1 MSLGTTT
8 GASVSHGGKF
18 ATGGQG
24 RNVVG
29 KNTFEQAFGSAFSS
43 GSFSGADIKVYLN
56 YPINE
61 ATAQTQITILKE
73 QQKEVEKQIEAIDSV
88 DWTDP
93 NSPYYKASS
102 AVIAKGRVLDNAK
115 DALLSK
121 IDFFEKWQG
130 QANLMSASMSIADIQ
145 TLSWS
150 IYREKSP
157 VRTLGSVYPR
167 SYVRG
172 PRTVAGTMVF
182 TLFDK
187 SALHDLLVLG
197 LNPYSTGTK
206 ADRDYYKDTTA
217 LIDQLPPLDFT
228 IIGDNEYG
236 KRVYMNLWGV
246 DFMNDG
252 GTYSI
257 EDLYTETVV
266 QYVARDIDLPRPG
279 PGREIETLTNLLT
292 GQPKTVSEVYQDN
305 MYAHPDVRA
314 AKRRN
319 PYI

>member
-1 MSLGTTT
+1 MPIGTAT
-8 GASVSHGGKF
+8 GATSPSGGQI

-24 RNVVG
+24 RNFVG
-29 KNTFEQAFGSAFSS
+29 KNTFEQAFGSAFSR

-56 YPINE
+56 YPVNK
-61 ATAQTQITILKE
+61 ATAATQIAQLKE
-73 QQKEVEKQIEAIDSV
+73 QQQEIDEQLDAFAAV

-102 AVIAKGRVLDNAK
+102 AVIAKTNVLQNARE
-115 DALLSK
+115 ALLRK
-121 IDFFEKWQG
+121 INFFEKWQG
-130 QANLMSASMSIADIQ
+130 RANIMSASMAIADIQ

-150 IYREKSP
+150 IYREKNPLRS
-157 VRTLGSVYPR
+157 LGSVYPR

-172 PRTVAGTMVF
+172 PRTIAGTMVF

-197 LNPYSTGTK
+197 LNPYSTGTR

-217 LIDQLPPLDFT
+217 LLDQLPPLDFT

-236 KRVYMNLWGV
+236 NRMYMNLWGL

-252 GTYSI
+252 GTLSI
-257 EDLYTETVV
+257 EDLYTETVI

-279 PGREIETLTNLLT
+279 ENREIDTVTNLLT
-292 GQPKTVSEVYQDN
+292 GQPKTASELYRDSLT
-305 MYAHPDVRA
+305 AEERA

>member
-1 MSLGTTT
+1 MPLGTTT
-8 GASVSHGGKF
+8 GASQSAGGKF
-18 ATGGQG
+18 AVGGQG
-24 RNVVG
+24 KNVVG

-56 YPINE
+56 YPVNE
-61 ATAQTQITILKE
+61 ATARTQIMRLQE
-73 QQKEVEKQIEAIDSV
+73 QQKEVEEQIRALETV

-93 NSPYYKASS
+93 NSPYYRASS
-102 AVIAKGRVLDNAK
+102 TVIAKAAALDNAK
-115 DALLSK
+115 EALLAK
-121 IDFFEKWQG
+121 IGFFEKWQG
-130 QANLMSASMSIADIQ
+130 QANTMSANMAIADIQ

-150 IYREKSP
+150 IYREKNP
-157 VRTLGSVYPR
+157 VRMLGSVYPR

-172 PRTVAGTMVF
+172 PRTVAGSMVF

-206 ADRDYYKDTTA
+206 ADRDYYQDTTA

-236 KRVYMNLWGV
+236 KRIYMNLWGV

-257 EDLYTETVV
+257 EDLYTETVI

-279 PGREIETLTNLLT
+279 ASREMDTLTNLLT
-292 GQPKTVSEVYQDN
+292 AQPKTASELYRDSL
-305 MYAHPDVRA
+305 DVEERA

>member
-1 MSLGTTT
+1 MPIGTAT
-8 GASVSHGGKF
+8 GATQSSGGKI

-43 GSFSGADIKVYLN
+43 GSFSGVDIKVYLN

-61 ATAQTQITILKE
+61 ATAATQITTLKE
-73 QQKEVEKQIEAIDSV
+73 QQQEIEEQLDALAAA
-88 DWTDP
+88 DWMDP
-93 NSPYYKASS
+93 NSPYYKGSS
-102 AVIAKGRVLDNAK
+102 VVIAKTNTLQNARE
-115 DALLSK
+115 ALLRK
-121 IDFFEKWQG
+121 ISFFEKWQG
-130 QANLMSASMSIADIQ
+130 RANIMSASMAIADMQ

-150 IYREKSP
+150 IYREKNP
-157 VRTLGSVYPR
+157 FRALGSVYPR

-172 PRTVAGTMVF
+172 PRTIAGTMIF

-217 LIDQLPPLDFT
+217 LLDQLPPLDFT

-236 KRVYMNLWGV
+236 KRMYMNLWGV

-252 GTYSI
+252 GTFSI

-279 PGREIETLTNLLT
+279 ESREIDTLTNLLT
-292 GQPKTVSEVYQDN
+292 GQPKTASELYRN
-305 MYAHPDVRA
+305 SLTAEERA